1 LCKRF
6 TKFHSEQVQSA
17 KDRYYAEIKR
27 VTSVLN
33 GHLKTQEQGWLV
45 GGKCSYADL
54 AMFQWQNMM
63 MGMMKDLV
71 DLSEYT
77 EVTAW
82 IERLRE
88 RTSVKE
94 VLADMSH

>member
-1 LCKRF
+1 M
-6 TKFHSEQVQSA
+6 
-17 KDRYYAEIKR
+17 
-27 VTSVLN
+27 TSVLN